1 MQFFRSKN
9 LWKILRMT
17 LKYDVGNY
25 IRRYLYRSAVERRCR
40 ENPLLEYCKNR

>member
-1 MQFFRSKN
+1 MLFFRSKN

-25 IRRYLYRSAVERRCR
+25 IRRRLYWGILERRCR
-40 ENPLLEYCKNR
+40 ENPLLEYCKKR